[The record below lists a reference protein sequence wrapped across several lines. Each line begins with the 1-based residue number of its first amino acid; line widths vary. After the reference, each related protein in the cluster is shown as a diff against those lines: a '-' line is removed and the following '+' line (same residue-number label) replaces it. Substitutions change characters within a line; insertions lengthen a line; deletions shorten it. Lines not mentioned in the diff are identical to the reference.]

1 MQSGALSLPLCPPML
16 HRPQQSPDAMPAVL
30 PDTPAVE
37 AAIIEFTNAYRGRQK
52 LGALKPNPNLTK
64 AARAYAA
71 FLAKSGKFS
80 HTADGRE
87 AGDRISS
94 AGYTWCQ
101 IGENLA
107 MHLDSRGFESRTL
120 AEKSVEGWINS
131 PPHRANLVAPAVTE
145 IGVGVVRA
153 PDKDPKYISVQLFAR
168 PQSLQIEF
176 QISNTTREPVSYS
189 LGGEEHEIKPRYSV
203 THSSCNPGEIVFE
216 SFGGGLWPKTLS
228 MRYEA
233 RDGLVYKLEPNAD
246 GGVQVAVTPLER
258 VR

>member
-1 MQSGALSLPLCPPML
+1 
-16 HRPQQSPDAMPAVL
+16 MPAVL
-30 PDTPAVE
+30 PDTPTVE

-52 LGALKPNPNLTK
+52 LGALAANADLTK

-71 FLAKSGKFS
+71 FLAKSGEFS

-107 MHLDSRGFESRTL
+107 MHLDSRGFEARAL

-131 PPHRANLVAPAVTE
+131 PPHQANLVAPHMTE
-145 IGVGVVRA
+145 IGVGVARA
-153 PDKDPKYISVQLFAR
+153 PDKDPKFISVQLFAR
-168 PQSLQIEF
+168 PQSLSYEF
-176 QISNTTREPVSYS
+176 QISNTTRESVGYS
-189 LGGEEHEIKPRYSV
+189 FDGEEREIKPRYSV
-203 THSSCNPGEIVFE
+203 THSACNPGEIVFD
-216 SFGGGLWPKTLS
+216 SFGGGLWPKKLS

-233 RDGLVYKLEPNAD
+233 RDGLVYKLEPDAA
-246 GGVQVAVTPLER
+246 GGVRVNVSPLER